1 MSSTETEVVG
11 ALTETVAFSSTNYGL
26 QVGFNKGH
34 IVVNYHNQLQEIEKA
49 EPCST
54 VPFEKD
60 EDFIGRESILKEI
73 KKRLS
78 PGSGQHRR
86 VALVGHGGVGKSQ
99 IAVEYATRLREKD
112 SKTWAFWIHA
122 STAADFTYS
131 YRQIAEAAK
140 IPRRD
145 DPKVDIL
152 DLTSRWLE
160 SNGPWLIVLDNCD
173 DAELFFKPLPAPG
186 PDELYVQKRKTL
198 SDYLPRAPNG
208 IILITTRDHRAGSRL
223 CGAKPSIDVDRMD
236 PSEAKELCFRKLQD
250 QEIDEETLDTLLTKL
265 EYLPLAIT
273 QAIAFISENGSTVQH
288 YLKLLESESKKLLS
302 KDIED
307 RRRYPGV
314 PHSVMNTWR
323 VSFDMIKER
332 EPRAADMLSQM
343 CFFNRQEIQRRLLVG
358 EDGGGMDFT
367 TALGTLKSYRFITAD
382 KEDTSFEMHALVQL
396 ATRLWIEDENETE
409 KYSALALKSVSGNF
423 PAGDFEDRLLCE
435 KLLLH
440 AKAVLEYKQTK
451 REDQLNN
458 AELLHNTAWYAA
470 EQGNF
475 RDAEKW
481 LEEAV
486 NIRQEHLGVGE
497 SATLYSMNNLAMAYS
512 DMGKPKDAVK
522 LQERVVELINTKEGG
537 ENNPDS
543 LEAMSQLANMYL
555 ALGMWSQAESL
566 GKRVVENSE
575 AAEEEEEDVLRRK
588 ISLAEIYKD
597 TGKHKLAQGLAEAV
611 VQRLQEMVSEDKERL
626 EEDAD
631 TDDDA
636 FPSPTLIAMLAAM
649 QTLAMIYRDQGKLE
663 KAAKIGKQVMDT
675 RTKRL
680 GDKHPSTLDITSDM
694 ALIYEDQGQFE
705 EAQRLGAWIVGT
717 SETLLGAEHPSTL
730 SSIINLTSVL
740 EKMGQLEKAESL
752 GKTVVKASTS
762 ILGESHRTSLL
773 SMGNLASIYRSRGKL
788 EDAAELG
795 RRVLKMRKDTLE
807 KNHPDVLMGVTNLA
821 LTYHKKGSFVEM
833 RETLLSVQEPQSIT
847 ICGIHT
853 TASVSPTLPPTLTM
867 SGIHTAASI
876 SPVAPPRKIFTIDRA
891 VEVVLLLALFLYYWR
906 VEIGV
911 VSMDS

>member
-1 MSSTETEVVG
+1 
-11 ALTETVAFSSTNYGL
+11 
-26 QVGFNKGH
+26 
-34 IVVNYHNQLQEIEKA
+34 
-49 EPCST
+49 
-54 VPFEKD
+54 
-60 EDFIGRESILKEI
+60 
-73 KKRLS
+73 
-78 PGSGQHRR
+78 
-86 VALVGHGGVGKSQ
+86 
-99 IAVEYATRLREKD
+99 
-112 SKTWAFWIHA
+112 
-122 STAADFTYS
+122 
-131 YRQIAEAAK
+131 
-140 IPRRD
+140 
-145 DPKVDIL
+145 
-152 DLTSRWLE
+152 
-160 SNGPWLIVLDNCD
+160 
-173 DAELFFKPLPAPG
+173 
-186 PDELYVQKRKTL
+186 
-198 SDYLPRAPNG
+198 
-208 IILITTRDHRAGSRL
+208 
-223 CGAKPSIDVDRMD
+223 MD
-236 PSEAKELCFRKLQD
+236 PSEAKELCSRKLQD

-273 QAIAFISENGSTVQH
+273 QATAFISENGSTVQH

-307 RRRYPGV
+307 LRRYPGV
-314 PHSVMNTWR
+314 PHSVINTWR

-332 EPRAADMLSQM
+332 EPRAADMLFQM
-343 CFFNRQEIQRRLLVG
+343 CFFNRQEIQKRLLVG
-358 EDGGGMDFT
+358 EDGDRTDFT

-409 KYSALALKSVSGNF
+409 KYSALALKSVSKIF

-440 AKAVLEYKQTK
+440 AKAVLEDKQTK
-451 REDQLNN
+451 HEDQLNK
-458 AELLHNTAWYAA
+458 ATLLHNAAWYAA
-470 EQGNF
+470 DQGSF

-486 NIRQEHLGVGE
+486 KIRQEHLGVGE

-512 DMGKPKDAVK
+512 DMGNPKDAVK
-522 LQERVVELINTKEGG
+522 LQERVVELMNTKERG

-575 AAEEEEEDVLRRK
+575 AAEEEEEEDVLRRK

-597 TGKHKLAQGLAEAV
+597 TGKHELARGLAEAV
-611 VQRLQEMVSEDKERL
+611 VQRLQEMVAEEDKERP
-626 EEDAD
+626 EADAD

-636 FPSPTLIAMLAAM
+636 FPSRKLFAMLAAM
-649 QTLAMIYRDQGKLE
+649 HTLAMIYRDQGKLK

-705 EAQRLGAWIVGT
+705 EAQRLGVWIVGT

-752 GKTVVKASTS
+752 GRTVVAASTS

-833 RETLLSVQEPQSIT
+833 RETLLSVQEPQTMT

-853 TASVSPTLPPTLTM
+853 SASINPTLPPTLTM
-867 SGIHTAASI
+867 SGIYTAASI
-876 SPVAPPRKIFTIDRA
+876 SPAAPPRKIFTIDRA
-891 VEVVLLLALFLYYWR
+891 VEVVLLLVLLLYYWR
-906 VEIGV
+906 VEIGEAG
-911 VSMDS
+911 MDS